1 MNTHALPGLLQ
12 AFFHSWMGHQRN
24 LSPQTVTSYRDA
36 WRLFLRFVS
45 GHVRRP
51 VAALKLED
59 FTEAEVLA
67 FLQHIES
74 TRSVSIGTRNC
85 RLAAIRSFFRFVA
98 EREPATSSQCAAILR
113 IPTKK
118 TSSRDVCYLDEEEV
132 AAILRQPDRSTP
144 EGQRDH
150 ALLSLLYNT
159 GARIQEALDL
169 RPMDVRFKAPA
180 QVRLIGKGRKE
191 RVCPIWD
198 ETAQLLAAL
207 LKRMPRGE
215 DERVFVNRYG
225 QPLGAAGVR
234 YRLDR
239 YVNAA
244 AKSLPALVKK
254 RITPHTFRHTVG
266 VALVSAGVDVTVIR
280 NWLGHV
286 SLETTN
292 HYARANLETKR
303 RALEKLGKAARPDK
317 PPRWRRNADL
327 LSWLDS
333 L

>member
-1 MNTHALPGLLQ
+1 MKTDTLPSLLQ
-12 AFFHSWMGHQRN
+12 AFFHGWMGHQRN

-45 GHVRRP
+45 RHLGRP
-51 VAALKLED
+51 VTALKLED
-59 FTEAEVLA
+59 LAEVEVLA

-118 TSSRDVCYLDEEEV
+118 ASSRDLCYLDEEEV

-169 RPMDVRFKAPA
+169 RPLDVRLKAPA

-198 ETAQLLAAL
+198 ETAQLIAAL
-207 LKRMPRGE
+207 LKRTPRGE
-215 DERVFVNRYG
+215 DECVFVNRYG
-225 QPLGAAGVR
+225 QPLGAAGAR
-234 YRLDR
+234 YKLDQ
-239 YVNAA
+239 YVDAA
-244 AKSLPALVKK
+244 AKLLPALAKK

-266 VALVSAGVDVTVIR
+266 VGLVSAGVDITVIR

-286 SLETTN
+286 SLDTTN

-303 RALEKLGKAARPDK
+303 RALEKLGRTTRPDK
-317 PPRWRRNADL
+317 PPRWRRNTDL
-327 LSWLDS
+327 LSWLNS

>member
-1 MNTHALPGLLQ
+1 MTTDALPSLLR

-36 WRLFLRFVS
+36 WRLFLQFVS
-45 GHVRRP
+45 RHVDRP
-51 VAALKLED
+51 VAKLKLED
-59 FTEAEVLA
+59 LTEIEVLA
-67 FLQHIES
+67 FLQYIES

-85 RLAAIRSFFRFVA
+85 RLAALRSFFRFVA

-118 TSSRDVCYLDEEEV
+118 ASNRDVCYLDEAEV
-132 AAILRQPDRSTP
+132 AAILRQPNRSTP

-150 ALLSLLYNT
+150 ALFSLLYNT

-169 RPMDVRFKAPA
+169 RPLDIRFKVPA

-191 RVCPIWD
+191 RICPIWD
-198 ETAQLLAAL
+198 ETAQLIAAL
-207 LKRMPRGE
+207 LKRTPRKE

-225 QPLGAAGVR
+225 QPLGGAGVR
-234 YRLDR
+234 YRLGQ
-239 YVNAA
+239 YVDDA
-244 AKSLPALVKK
+244 AKSLPTLVKK
-254 RITPHTFRHTVG
+254 EVTPHTFRHTVG

-280 NWLGHV
+280 NWLGHA
-286 SLETTN
+286 SLDTTN

-303 RALEKLGKAARPDK
+303 MTLEKFGKTTRADK
-317 PPRWRRNADL
+317 PPRWRRDADL
-327 LSWLDS
+327 SSWLDS